1 MFFLERTCDVWWRMC
16 GQLDNHHHGAR
27 MVKDIL
33 CIFWCIDRAKT
44 TEEVQQALNDLR
56 NCEYWKG
63 RFIHMVN
70 GFEKR
75 MVASNYDNTV

>member
-1 MFFLERTCDVWWRMC
+1 MC

-63 RFIHMVN
+63 
-70 GFEKR
+70 
-75 MVASNYDNTV
+75 